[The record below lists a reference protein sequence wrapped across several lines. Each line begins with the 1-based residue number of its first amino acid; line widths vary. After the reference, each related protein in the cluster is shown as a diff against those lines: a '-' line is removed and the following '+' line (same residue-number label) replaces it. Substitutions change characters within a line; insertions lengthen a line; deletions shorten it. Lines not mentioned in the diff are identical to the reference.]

1 MLPLLKL
8 VNNAEG
14 KVIHPVQARHAVK
27 VELPQFAD
35 NTQQDAHEF
44 LMAIISV
51 LQLPR
56 HQGSVSSVLQC
67 KSCKYQYIKK
77 EVLSGIEVPVP

>member
-1 MLPLLKL
+1 MLALLKL
-8 VNNAEG
+8 VHNTEG
-14 KVIHPVQARHAVK
+14 KVIHLVQARHVVK

-44 LMAIISV
+44 SMAILAV

-56 HQGSVSSVLQC
+56 SQGSVSSVLQC
-67 KSCKYQYIKK
+67 KSCKY
-77 EVLSGIEVPVP
+77 